1 MKIDKKIIVNALIAL
16 VVYAAVMGLVKG
28 GVLSR
33 QMMSLITP
41 VCVYVMMSVSLSLVV
56 GFLGELSLGHAAFM
70 SIGAYTGCLF
80 LIATKDILPVLVSLL
95 LAVFIGGV
103 AAALLGVVIGIP
115 VLRLKGDYLA
125 IVTLGF
131 GEIIKS
137 VFNSLK
143 ITGGAKGLSKI
154 PLVATYKNFTF
165 VFIPVSYT
173 HLDVYKRQECEDA
186 KAVADAM
193 KATGWEFASHTWG
206 HINVGQKSLE
216 GIQTDTEKWLN
227 YVSPLVGGTDVIIFA
242 FGADLGD
249 WTGYT
254 TDNEKFNYLK
264 SQGFDIYCNVDS
276 TQYWVQ
282 FGSNVTNGGQ
292 YMRQGR
298 RNLDG
303 YRMHYNPEMVED
315 LFDAK
320 AVFDPARPTPVPPM

>member
-137 VFNSLK
+137 VLNSM
-143 ITGGAKGLSKI
+143 TFTNGPKGLSKI
-154 PLVATYKNFTF
+154 PLISNYQHYTL
-165 VFIPVSYT
+165 VFIVTVITILVISNIVDSRHGRAVCSVRDNYIAAESIGVHVSRFKIMAF
-173 HLDVYKRQECEDA
+173 VVSA
-186 KAVADAM
+186 FFAGVAGVLYA
-193 KATGWEFASHTWG
+193 H
-206 HINVGQKSLE
+206 NVGIIKPTTFDYNKSIE
-216 GIQTDTEKWLN
+216 I
-227 YVSPLVGGTDVIIFA
+227 LVIVVLGGMGSIRGSIIA
-242 FGADLGD
+242 AVVLTILPEMLRGADNLRMLLYSIVLIAMMLFNQSGFKERLLERFS
-249 WTGYT
+249 G
-254 TDNEKFNYLK
+254 NKEKA
-264 SQGFDIYCNVDS
+264 G
-276 TQYWVQ
+276 
-282 FGSNVTNGGQ
+282 
-292 YMRQGR
+292 
-298 RNLDG
+298 
-303 YRMHYNPEMVED
+303 E
-315 LFDAK
+315 
-320 AVFDPARPTPVPPM
+320 